1 MSAPLAVA
9 ITGGIGAGKSE
20 ALAAFAR
27 HGAATVSSDQI
38 VHRLL
43 REDADV
49 RETLL
54 ERFGDGILDEA
65 NQIDRSAIAEIV
77 FPDPEALDW
86 LERLLHPLVSREYLE
101 WREQLGRL
109 PNPPAVCVT
118 EVPLLYEVG
127 GQERFDAVV
136 VVTAPPEIRAARTQ
150 VPSELREPR
159 LLPDEEKAGKA
170 DYVYVNDGS
179 LEELDAFVAGVMDD
193 LVARV

>member
-1 MSAPLAVA
+1 MSRPLAVA

-43 REDADV
+43 RDDTGV
-49 RETLL
+49 REALL
-54 ERFGDGILDEA
+54 ERFGEGILDQA
-65 NQIDRSAIAEIV
+65 NQIDRRAVADIV
-77 FPDPEALDW
+77 FPDPEALEW
-86 LERLLHPLVSREYLE
+86 LEGLLHPLVVREYLE

-136 VVTAPPEIRAARTQ
+136 VVTAPAEVRAARSR

-159 LLPDEEKAGKA
+159 LIPDEEKAPEA
-170 DYVYVNDGS
+170 DFVYVNDGS
-179 LEELDAFVAGVMDD
+179 LEELDAFVVGVMDD

>member
-1 MSAPLAVA
+1 MSPLAVA

-43 REDADV
+43 REDAGV
-49 RETLL
+49 REALL
-54 ERFGDGILDEA
+54 ERFGEGILDQA
-65 NQIDRSAIAEIV
+65 NQIDRRAVAEIV

-86 LERLLHPLVSREYLE
+86 LEGLLHPVVVREYLD

-136 VVTAPPEIRAARTQ
+136 VVPAPAEVRAARAR

-159 LLPDEEKAGKA
+159 LLPDEEKAARA

-193 LVARV
+193 LVARR